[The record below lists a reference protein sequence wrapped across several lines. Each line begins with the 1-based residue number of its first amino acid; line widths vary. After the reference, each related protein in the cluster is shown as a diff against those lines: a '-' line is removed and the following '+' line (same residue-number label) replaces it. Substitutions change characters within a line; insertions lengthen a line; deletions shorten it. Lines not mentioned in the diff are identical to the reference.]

1 MRGLTPRQREIIDLV
16 AAGRTNQEI
25 GRALGIPDQTVKN
38 HLWYVS
44 TLHGHVNRAQ
54 LAVWWVTEGRAQPV
68 EDRRGCNVVN
78 TRRVAGRWARREDAA
93 TDQHPARVALGNE
106 RNEQ

>member
-1 MRGLTPRQREIIDLV
+1 MRGLTPRQREIIALV

-25 GRALGIPDQTVKN
+25 GRALGISYQTVKN

-68 EDRRGCNVVN
+68 EDRRRHWTQYEHV
-78 TRRVAGRWARREDAA
+78 RRKDVRTDEHTTHRRI
-93 TDQHPARVALGNE
+93 
-106 RNEQ
+106 